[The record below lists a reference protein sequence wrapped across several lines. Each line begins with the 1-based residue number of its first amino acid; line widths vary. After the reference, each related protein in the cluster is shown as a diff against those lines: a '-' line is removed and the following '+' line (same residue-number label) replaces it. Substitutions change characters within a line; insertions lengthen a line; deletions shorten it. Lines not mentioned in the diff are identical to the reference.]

1 MSLQKIIP
9 WLYLWAKQ
17 DLHRRETTAAKA
29 SPSFEREYNPKYL
42 GLIGNVFHTKGIE
55 AAIEKGRKHLPDSR
69 NSYSQKSVG
78 LDHGFGSSAFGVCI
92 TELRDGLVHVL
103 HAEEYPRPDFNEMIE
118 TTISLLNKYATT
130 FEGRSRLFVNGANP
144 SFIRTL
150 KDRIAG
156 EDVNY

>member
-1 MSLQKIIP
+1 M
-9 WLYLWAKQ
+9 
-17 DLHRRETTAAKA
+17 
-29 SPSFEREYNPKYL
+29 
-42 GLIGNVFHTKGIE
+42 
-55 AAIEKGRKHLPDSR
+55 
-69 NSYSQKSVG
+69 
-78 LDHGFGSSAFGVCI
+78 
-92 TELRDGLVHVL
+92 RDGLVHVL